1 MYLNLFRYLNVMKR
15 LLLILCLNVLT
26 LGCIAQDQLLQVARQ
41 YLLSGDYTKAAAT
54 FKQLMDYN
62 AGDPEIIQGYTNS
75 LLGMGDFSGAE
86 KMLKQQLKKNSKD
99 LRLQYD
105 LARVMQ
111 QQKED
116 KKAGKLFDELNKQA
130 VRSEESLRTVARW
143 YEKDG
148 LTEKA
153 MALYEDGRTANK
165 QMPYLYAEE
174 LALLYDKL
182 GRTDEAMERLLDVY
196 VSNGDKQEQVKSNFQ
211 RLLNTPEKNDLLR
224 KKIIK
229 RSAKDPEQLAWPD
242 LLAWYYTQQ
251 GDYESAFQQV
261 RAIDTRLHE
270 DGRRMLG
277 FARLALREKQY
288 KAALTAYN
296 AVSDLGT
303 QKPFYDIAQSETLLV
318 LNRQLRAQP
327 QFSSAAVDSVIIR
340 YDEFLTRY
348 PEYQLRETARDV
360 AELEARYAR
369 NPTKAIER
377 LNRIIQSPQ
386 VNRQFRGQCKLDMG
400 DYELLRNNRWES
412 TLLYSQVDK
421 EFKQDML
428 GEEARFRN
436 ARLSYYTGDF
446 AWAQGQLDVLKASTS
461 ELIANDA
468 LNLSVLITENNPPAD
483 SNSTPLL
490 MFARAELLAF
500 QYRDE
505 EGIALLDSIVLAF
518 PNHVLAD
525 DILMAKAKIALR
537 KQDYNEAA
545 MFFQQITERFAD
557 DVLADDALF
566 QLAVINQEQFNN
578 TDEAKRLFEKLL
590 VDFPGST
597 FVNEARKRF
606 RTLRGDK
613 ADPDFKTF

>member
-1 MYLNLFRYLNVMKR
+1 MKR
-15 LLLILCLNVLT
+15 LLIFLWVVFLAQTVR
-26 LGCIAQDQLLQVARQ
+26 AQDQLLQVARQ
-41 YLLSGDYTKAAAT
+41 YLLSEDYTKAAAT
-54 FKQLMDYN
+54 FKQLLDYN
-62 AGDPEIIQGYTNS
+62 PGDAEILQGYTNS
-75 LLGMGDFSGAE
+75 LLGMGDYAGAE
-86 KMLKQQLKKNSKD
+86 KMLKQQLKKNNSD
-99 LRLQYD
+99 LRTQYD
-105 LARVMQ
+105 LARVWQ
-111 QQKED
+111 RLKED
-116 KKAGKLFDELNKQA
+116 KKADKQFQKLNEQVINRDDQ
-130 VRSEESLRTVARW
+130 LRTLARW

-148 LTEKA
+148 MALQA
-153 MALYEDGRTANK
+153 IALYEKGRNADK
-165 QMPYLYAEE
+165 LQPYRFAEE
-174 LALLYDKL
+174 LAVLYDAKGQTEL
-182 GRTDEAMERLLDVY
+182 AMESLLDMY
-196 VSNGDKQEQVKSNFQ
+196 VSTADKQDNVKAAFQ
-211 RLLNTPEKNDLLR
+211 RMMTSPEKGDALR

-229 RSAKDPEQLAWPD
+229 RSARDADQLAWPD

-251 GDYESAFQQV
+251 GDYESAFQQI

-277 FARLALREKQY
+277 FGRLALREKQY
-288 KAALTAYN
+288 TAALQAYRTV
-296 AVSDLGT
+296 AALGVD
-303 QKPFYDIAQSETLLV
+303 KPFYQLAMSEELTV
-318 LNRQLRAQP
+318 LNRQLRSKPTFTKQ
-327 QFSSAAVDSVIIR
+327 AVDSVIKKYEDFIQQ
-340 YDEFLTRY
+340 FPAFQFT
-348 PEYQLRETARDV
+348 ETSRDL
-360 AELEARYAR
+360 AELEARMAQQ
-369 NPTKAIER
+369 PDKAITR
-377 LNRIIQSPQ
+377 LARIVQSPQ
-386 VNRQFRGQCKLDMG
+386 TDRVFRGQCKLDMG

-446 AWAQGQLDVLKASTS
+446 VWAQGQLDVLKASTS

-500 QYRDE
+500 QYRDT

-545 MFFQQITERFAD
+545 MFFQQIIERYAD
-557 DVLADDALF
+557 DILADDALF

-613 ADPDFKTF
+613 TDPDFKTF

>member
-1 MYLNLFRYLNVMKR
+1 MKR
-15 LLLILCLNVLT
+15 LLIFLWVVLVAHT
-26 LGCIAQDQLLQVARQ
+26 TKAQDQLLQVARQ
-41 YLLSGDYTKAAAT
+41 YLLSEDYTKAAAT
-54 FKQLMDYN
+54 FKQLLEYN
-62 AGDPEIIQGYTNS
+62 PGDAEILQGYTNS
-75 LLGMGDFSGAE
+75 LLGMGDYAGAE
-86 KMLKQQLKKNSKD
+86 KMLKQQVKKNNSD
-99 LRLQYD
+99 IRSQYD
-105 LARVMQ
+105 LARVWLRL
-111 QQKED
+111 KED
-116 KKAGKLFDELNKQA
+116 KKAEKQFQKLNEQVLTRDDQ
-130 VRSEESLRTVARW
+130 LRTLARW

-148 LTEKA
+148 MRPQA
-153 MALYEDGRTANK
+153 IALYEKGRSADK
-165 QMPYLYAEE
+165 LQPFRYAEE
-174 LALLYDKL
+174 LAVLYDAQGQTEL
-182 GRTDEAMERLLDVY
+182 AMESLLDVY
-196 VSNGDKQEQVKSNFQ
+196 VSSNDKQENVKAAFQ
-211 RLLNTPEKNDLLR
+211 RMMTSPEKLDILR
-224 KKIIK
+224 KKIVK
-229 RSAKDPEQLAWPD
+229 RSTRDADQLAWPD

-251 GDYESAFQQV
+251 GDYESAFQQI

-288 KAALTAYN
+288 KAALQAYRTV
-296 AVSDLGT
+296 AQLGAD
-303 QKPFYDIAQSETLLV
+303 KPFYQLALSEELMV
-318 LNRQLRAQP
+318 LNRQLRARP
-327 QFSSAAVDSVIIR
+327 TFTKLDVDSVIKKYETFIQ
-340 YDEFLTRY
+340 EFPAFQYT
-348 PEYQLRETARDV
+348 ETSRDL
-360 AELEARYAR
+360 AELEARLAQQ
-369 NPTKAIER
+369 PDKAIDR
-377 LNRIIQSPQ
+377 LSRIVQSPKTDR
-386 VNRQFRGQCKLDMG
+386 VFRGQCKLDMG

-446 AWAQGQLDVLKASTS
+446 VWAQGQLDVLKASTS

-500 QYRDE
+500 QYRDA
-505 EGIALLDSIVLAF
+505 EGVALLDSIVLAF

-545 MFFQQITERFAD
+545 MFFQQIIERYAD
-557 DVLADDALF
+557 DILADDALF
-566 QLAVINQEQFNN
+566 QLAVINQEHFNN

-613 ADPDFKTF
+613 TDPDFKTF

>member
-1 MYLNLFRYLNVMKR
+1 MKR
-15 LLLILCLNVLT
+15 LLLIFLMNAFALYAS
-26 LGCIAQDQLLQVARQ
+26 AQDQLLQVARQ

-54 FKQLMDYN
+54 FKQLMEYN
-62 AGDPEIIQGYTNS
+62 TNDSEIIQGYTNS
-75 LLGMGDFSGAE
+75 LLGIGDFSGAE
-86 KMLKQQLKKNSKD
+86 KMLKQQLKKNGKD

-105 LARVMQ
+105 LARVLQ
-111 QQKED
+111 QQKEE
-116 KKAGKLFDELNKQA
+116 KKADKLFEQLNKQ
-130 VRSEESLRTVARW
+130 VLGSEEQLRTLARW

-148 LTEKA
+148 ATNKA
-153 MALYEDGRTANK
+153 LALYEDGRSANK
-165 QMPYLYAEE
+165 QNPFIYAEE
-174 LALLYDKL
+174 LAVLYDKL
-182 GRTDEAMERLLDVY
+182 GKSDEAMERLLDVY
-196 VSNGDKQEQVKSNFQ
+196 VSKGEQQEQVKASFQ
-211 RLLNTPEKNDLLR
+211 RLLTTPEKHDLLR

-251 GDYESAFQQV
+251 GDYESAFQQI

-277 FARLALREKQY
+277 FGRLALREKQY
-288 KAALTAYN
+288 KAALMAYD
-296 AVSDLGT
+296 AVSALGT
-303 QKPFYDIAQSETLLV
+303 EKPFYDLAQSETLLV
-318 LNRQLRAQP
+318 LNRQLRARP
-327 QFSSAAVDSVIIR
+327 QFTSTAVDSVIAR
-340 YDEFLTRY
+340 YDDFLTRY
-348 PEYQLRETARDV
+348 PQYQVRETARDA
-360 AELEARYAR
+360 AELEARFAR
-369 NPTKAIER
+369 NPNKAIER
-377 LNRIIQSPQ
+377 LTRIIQSPQ
-386 VNRQFRGQCKLDMG
+386 VDRQFRGQCKLDMG

-446 AWAQGQLDVLKASTS
+446 VWAQGQLDVLKASTS

-490 MFARAELLAF
+490 MFAQAELLAF
-500 QYRDE
+500 QYRDAE
-505 EGIALLDSIVLAF
+505 CVALLDSIVLAF

-525 DILMAKAKIALR
+525 DILMTKAKMSIR

-545 MFFQQITERFAD
+545 MFLQQITERHAD
-557 DVLADDALF
+557 DVLADDAMF

-606 RTLRGDK
+606 RALRGDK

>member
-1 MYLNLFRYLNVMKR
+1 MKR
-15 LLLILCLNVLT
+15 LLIFLWVVLMAHT
-26 LGCIAQDQLLQVARQ
+26 IRAQDQLLQVARQ
-41 YLLSGDYTKAAAT
+41 YLLSEDYPKAAAT
-54 FKQLMDYN
+54 FKQLLEYN
-62 AGDPEIIQGYTNS
+62 PGDAEILQGYTNS
-75 LLGMGDFSGAE
+75 LLGMGDYAGAE
-86 KMLKQQLKKNSKD
+86 KMLKQQVKKNNSD
-99 LRLQYD
+99 LRSQYD
-105 LARVMQ
+105 LARVWQ
-111 QQKED
+111 RLKED
-116 KKAGKLFDELNKQA
+116 KKADKQFQKLNEQVLTRDDQ
-130 VRSEESLRTVARW
+130 LRTLARW

-148 LTEKA
+148 MRSQA
-153 MALYEDGRTANK
+153 IALYEKGRSTDK
-165 QMPYLYAEE
+165 LQPYRYAEE
-174 LALLYDKL
+174 LAVLYDAQGQTEL
-182 GRTDEAMERLLDVY
+182 AMESLLDMY
-196 VSNGDKQEQVKSNFQ
+196 VSSNDKQENVKAAFQ
-211 RLLNTPEKNDLLR
+211 RMMTSPEKLDVLR
-224 KKIIK
+224 KKIVK
-229 RSAKDPEQLAWPD
+229 RSVRDADQLAWPD

-251 GDYESAFQQV
+251 GDYESAFQQI

-277 FARLALREKQY
+277 FSRLALREKQY
-288 KAALTAYN
+288 NAALQAYRTV
-296 AVSDLGT
+296 AQLGAD
-303 QKPFYDIAQSETLLV
+303 KPFYQLALSEELMV
-318 LNRQLRAQP
+318 LNRQLRARPTFTKQ
-327 QFSSAAVDSVIIR
+327 AVDSVIKKYEAFIE
-340 YDEFLTRY
+340 EFPAFQFT
-348 PEYQLRETARDV
+348 ETSRDL
-360 AELEARYAR
+360 AELEARLGQQ
-369 NPTKAIER
+369 PDKAIAR
-377 LNRIIQSPQ
+377 LTRIVQAPKTDR
-386 VNRQFRGQCKLDMG
+386 VFRGQCKLDMG

-446 AWAQGQLDVLKASTS
+446 VWAQGQLDVLKASTS

-500 QYRDE
+500 QYRDD
-505 EGIALLDSIVLAF
+505 EGVALLDSIVLAY

-545 MFFQQITERFAD
+545 MFFQQIIERYAD
-557 DVLADDALF
+557 DILADDALF

-613 ADPDFKTF
+613 TDPDFKTF

>member
-1 MYLNLFRYLNVMKR
+1 MKR
-15 LLLILCLNVLT
+15 LLLILWLNVLT

-153 MALYEDGRTANK
+153 MALYEDGRTVNK

-303 QKPFYDIAQSETLLV
+303 QKPFYDLAQSETLLV

>member
-1 MYLNLFRYLNVMKR
+1 MKR
-15 LLLILCLNVLT
+15 LLIFLWVVLVAHT
-26 LGCIAQDQLLQVARQ
+26 TKAQDQLLQVARQ
-41 YLLSGDYTKAAAT
+41 YLLSEDYTKAAAT
-54 FKQLMDYN
+54 FKQLLEYN
-62 AGDPEIIQGYTNS
+62 PGDAEILQGYTNS
-75 LLGMGDFSGAE
+75 LLGMGDYAGAE
-86 KMLKQQLKKNSKD
+86 KMLKQQVKKNNSD
-99 LRLQYD
+99 IRSQYD
-105 LARVMQ
+105 LARVWLRL
-111 QQKED
+111 KED
-116 KKAGKLFDELNKQA
+116 KKAEKQFQKLNEQVLTRDDQ
-130 VRSEESLRTVARW
+130 LRTLARW

-148 LTEKA
+148 MRPQA
-153 MALYEDGRTANK
+153 IALYEKGRSADK
-165 QMPYLYAEE
+165 LQPFRYAEE
-174 LALLYDKL
+174 LAVLYDAQGQTEL
-182 GRTDEAMERLLDVY
+182 AMESLLDVY
-196 VSNGDKQEQVKSNFQ
+196 VSSNDKQENVKAAFQ
-211 RLLNTPEKNDLLR
+211 RMMTSPEKLDILR
-224 KKIIK
+224 KKIVK
-229 RSAKDPEQLAWPD
+229 RSTRDADQLAWPD

-251 GDYESAFQQV
+251 GDYESAFQQI

-288 KAALTAYN
+288 KAALQAYRTV
-296 AVSDLGT
+296 AQLGAD
-303 QKPFYDIAQSETLLV
+303 KPFYQLALSEELMV
-318 LNRQLRAQP
+318 LNRQLRARP
-327 QFSSAAVDSVIIR
+327 TFTKLDVDSVIKKYESFIQ
-340 YDEFLTRY
+340 EFPAFQYT
-348 PEYQLRETARDV
+348 ETSRDL
-360 AELEARYAR
+360 AELEARLAQQ
-369 NPTKAIER
+369 PDKAIDR
-377 LNRIIQSPQ
+377 LSRIVQSPKTDR
-386 VNRQFRGQCKLDMG
+386 VFRGQCKLDMG

-446 AWAQGQLDVLKASTS
+446 VWAQGQLDVLKASTS

-500 QYRDE
+500 QYRDA

-545 MFFQQITERFAD
+545 MFFQQIIERYAD
-557 DVLADDALF
+557 DILADDALF

-613 ADPDFKTF
+613 TDPDFKTF

>member
-1 MYLNLFRYLNVMKR
+1 MKR
-15 LLLILCLNVLT
+15 LLLIFLMNAFALYAS
-26 LGCIAQDQLLQVARQ
+26 AQDQLLQVARQ

-54 FKQLMDYN
+54 FKQLMEYN
-62 AGDPEIIQGYTNS
+62 PNDSEIIQGYTNS
-75 LLGMGDFSGAE
+75 LLGIGDFSGAE
-86 KMLKQQLKKNSKD
+86 KMLKQLLKKNGKD

-105 LARVMQ
+105 LARVLQ
-111 QQKED
+111 QQKEE
-116 KKAGKLFDELNKQA
+116 KKADKLFEQLNKQ
-130 VRSEESLRTVARW
+130 VLGSEEQLRTLARW

-148 LTEKA
+148 STNKA
-153 MALYEDGRTANK
+153 LALYEDGRSANK
-165 QMPYLYAEE
+165 QNPFIYAEE
-174 LALLYDKL
+174 LAVLYDKL
-182 GRTDEAMERLLDVY
+182 GKSDEAMERLLDVY
-196 VSNGDKQEQVKSNFQ
+196 VSKGEQQEQVKASFQ
-211 RLLNTPEKNDLLR
+211 RLLTTPEKHDLLR

-251 GDYESAFQQV
+251 GDYESAFQQI

-277 FARLALREKQY
+277 FGRLALREKQY
-288 KAALTAYN
+288 KAALMAYD
-296 AVSDLGT
+296 AVSALGT
-303 QKPFYDIAQSETLLV
+303 EKPFYDLAQSETLLV
-318 LNRQLRAQP
+318 LNRQLRARP
-327 QFSSAAVDSVIIR
+327 QFTSTAVDSVIAR
-340 YDEFLTRY
+340 YDDFLTRY
-348 PEYQLRETARDV
+348 PQYQVRETARDA
-360 AELEARYAR
+360 AELEARFAR
-369 NPTKAIER
+369 NPNKAIER
-377 LNRIIQSPQ
+377 LTRIIQSPQ
-386 VNRQFRGQCKLDMG
+386 VDRQFRGQCKLDMG

-446 AWAQGQLDVLKASTS
+446 VWAQGQLDVLKASTS
-461 ELIANDA
+461 ELISNDA

-490 MFARAELLAF
+490 MFAQAELLAF
-500 QYRDE
+500 QYRDAE
-505 EGIALLDSIVLAF
+505 CVALLDSIVLAF

-525 DILMAKAKIALR
+525 DILMTKAKMAIR

-545 MFFQQITERFAD
+545 MFLQQITERHAD
-557 DVLADDALF
+557 DVLADDAMF

-606 RTLRGDK
+606 RALRGDK

>member
-1 MYLNLFRYLNVMKR
+1 MKR
-15 LLLILCLNVLT
+15 LLLIFLMNAFALYAS
-26 LGCIAQDQLLQVARQ
+26 AQDQLLQVARQ

-54 FKQLMDYN
+54 FKQLMEYN
-62 AGDPEIIQGYTNS
+62 TNDSEIIQGYTNS
-75 LLGMGDFSGAE
+75 LLGIGDFSGAE
-86 KMLKQQLKKNSKD
+86 KMLKQQLKKNGKD

-105 LARVMQ
+105 LARVLQ
-111 QQKED
+111 QQKEE
-116 KKAGKLFDELNKQA
+116 KKADKLFEQLNKQ
-130 VRSEESLRTVARW
+130 VLGSEEQLRTLARW

-148 LTEKA
+148 ATNKA
-153 MALYEDGRTANK
+153 LALYEDGRSANK
-165 QMPYLYAEE
+165 QNPFIYAEE
-174 LALLYDKL
+174 LAVLYDKL
-182 GRTDEAMERLLDVY
+182 GKSDEAMERLLDVY
-196 VSNGDKQEQVKSNFQ
+196 VSKGEQQEQVKASFQ
-211 RLLNTPEKNDLLR
+211 RLLTTPEKHDLLR

-251 GDYESAFQQV
+251 GDYESAFQQI

-277 FARLALREKQY
+277 FGRLALREKQY
-288 KAALTAYN
+288 KAALMAYD
-296 AVSDLGT
+296 AVSALGT
-303 QKPFYDIAQSETLLV
+303 EKPFYDLAQSETLLV
-318 LNRQLRAQP
+318 LNRQLRPRP
-327 QFSSAAVDSVIIR
+327 QFTSTAVDSVIAR
-340 YDEFLTRY
+340 YDDFLTRY
-348 PEYQLRETARDV
+348 PQYQVRETARDA
-360 AELEARYAR
+360 AELEARFAR
-369 NPTKAIER
+369 NPNKAIER
-377 LNRIIQSPQ
+377 LTRIIQSPQ
-386 VNRQFRGQCKLDMG
+386 VDRQFRGQCKLDMG

-446 AWAQGQLDVLKASTS
+446 VWAQGQLDVLKASTS

-490 MFARAELLAF
+490 MFAQAELLAF
-500 QYRDE
+500 QYRDAE
-505 EGIALLDSIVLAF
+505 CVALLDSIVLAF

-525 DILMAKAKIALR
+525 DILMTKAKMSIR

-545 MFFQQITERFAD
+545 MFLQQITERHAD
-557 DVLADDALF
+557 DVLADDAMF

-606 RTLRGDK
+606 RALRGDK

>member
-1 MYLNLFRYLNVMKR
+1 MKR
-15 LLLILCLNVLT
+15 LLLILLLNVLT
-26 LGCIAQDQLLQVARQ
+26 LYCTAQDQLLQVARQ
-41 YLLSGDYTKAAAT
+41 YLLSGDYAKAAAT

-75 LLGMGDFSGAE
+75 LLGMGDLSGAE

-116 KKAGKLFDELNKQA
+116 KKASKLFEELNKQA
-130 VRSEESLRTVARW
+130 IRSEEMLRTVARW

-153 MALYEDGRTANK
+153 MALYEEGRTANK
-165 QMPYLYAEE
+165 QMPYIYAEE
-174 LALLYDKL
+174 LAILYDKV

-196 VSNGDKQEQVKSNFQ
+196 VSNGEKQEQVKSNFQ
-211 RLLNTPEKNDLLR
+211 RLLNTPNKNDLLR

-261 RAIDTRLHE
+261 RAIDTRLQE

-288 KAALTAYN
+288 KAALTAYK
-296 AVSDLGT
+296 AVSDLGP
-303 QKPFYDIAQSETLLV
+303 QKPFYDLAQSETLLV
-318 LNRQLRAQP
+318 LNRQLRERP
-327 QFSSAAVDSVIIR
+327 QFSSVAVDSVIIQ

-369 NPTKAIER
+369 NPAKAIER

-505 EGIALLDSIVLAF
+505 EGIALLDSIVLAY

-545 MFFQQITERFAD
+545 MFLQQITERFAD

-606 RTLRGDK
+606 RALRGDK

>member
-1 MYLNLFRYLNVMKR
+1 MKR
-15 LLLILCLNVLT
+15 LLIFLWVVLMAHT
-26 LGCIAQDQLLQVARQ
+26 IRAQDQLLQVARQ
-41 YLLSGDYTKAAAT
+41 YLLSEDYPKAAAT
-54 FKQLMDYN
+54 FKQLLEYN
-62 AGDPEIIQGYTNS
+62 PGDAEILQGYTNS
-75 LLGMGDFSGAE
+75 LLGMGDYAGAE
-86 KMLKQQLKKNSKD
+86 KMLKQQVKKNNSD
-99 LRLQYD
+99 LRSQYD
-105 LARVMQ
+105 LARVWQ
-111 QQKED
+111 RLKED
-116 KKAGKLFDELNKQA
+116 KKADKQFQKLNEQVLTRDDQ
-130 VRSEESLRTVARW
+130 LRTLARW

-148 LTEKA
+148 MRSQA
-153 MALYEDGRTANK
+153 IALYEKGRSTDK
-165 QMPYLYAEE
+165 LQPYRYAEE
-174 LALLYDKL
+174 LAVLYDAQGQTEL
-182 GRTDEAMERLLDVY
+182 AMESLLDMY
-196 VSNGDKQEQVKSNFQ
+196 VSSNDKQENVKAAFQ
-211 RLLNTPEKNDLLR
+211 RMMTSPEKLDVLR
-224 KKIIK
+224 KKIVK
-229 RSAKDPEQLAWPD
+229 RSVRDADQLAWPD

-251 GDYESAFQQV
+251 GDYESAFQQI

-277 FARLALREKQY
+277 FSRLALREKQY
-288 KAALTAYN
+288 NAALQAYRTV
-296 AVSDLGT
+296 AQLGAD
-303 QKPFYDIAQSETLLV
+303 KPFYQLALSEELMV
-318 LNRQLRAQP
+318 LNRQLRARPTFTKQ
-327 QFSSAAVDSVIIR
+327 AVDSVIKKYEAFIE
-340 YDEFLTRY
+340 EFPAFQFT
-348 PEYQLRETARDV
+348 ETSRDL
-360 AELEARYAR
+360 AELEARLGQQ
-369 NPTKAIER
+369 PDKAIAR
-377 LNRIIQSPQ
+377 LTRIVQAPKTDR
-386 VNRQFRGQCKLDMG
+386 VFRGQCKLDMG

-446 AWAQGQLDVLKASTS
+446 VWAQGQLDVLKASTS

-500 QYRDE
+500 QYRDD
-505 EGIALLDSIVLAF
+505 EGIALLDSIVLAY

-545 MFFQQITERFAD
+545 MFFQQIIERYAD
-557 DVLADDALF
+557 DILADDALF

-613 ADPDFKTF
+613 TDPDFKTF

>member
-1 MYLNLFRYLNVMKR
+1 MKR
-15 LLLILCLNVLT
+15 LLLILWLNVLT

-153 MALYEDGRTANK
+153 MALYEDGRTVNK

-303 QKPFYDIAQSETLLV
+303 QKPFYDLAQSETLLV
-318 LNRQLRAQP
+318 LNRQLRAKP